1 MPDMPKVLQALFF
14 GSNIGFCL
22 LAWDGF
28 LMDRSSFSF
37 QRNGLLTPPSPFP
50 CLYTP
55 TLHLPHFPYLDNRP
69 PLYNCPHNHTS
80 RSCLNDWELEITHV
94 VKLVSICANLS
105 QHVQRKCSGYS
116 C

>member
-1 MPDMPKVLQALFF
+1 
-14 GSNIGFCL
+14 
-22 LAWDGF
+22 
-28 LMDRSSFSF
+28 MDRSSFSF

-116 C
+116 CLTQKEQLSLPLFGPQAYGRLILNGH